1 MAIKQMNTLRLADLH
16 ELMLPRPADGHKGTF
31 GHAFIIA
38 GQYGMAGA
46 AVLATRACLRSG
58 VGKATLHTPLRN
70 NDIVQISVP
79 EAIVH
84 HDADEHRFSTPVDLC
99 PYDALAI
106 GPGLGTDA
114 ATIEA
119 VGQQL
124 AAAKAIGMKCVVDAD
139 ALNAIALVPEL
150 LEALPAESILTPH
163 PAEYKRMTGDEA
175 PEAFASKHNAYLVLK
190 GHPTRVFTPDGA
202 CYECPWGNSG
212 MGTAGSGDV
221 LTGII
226 AGLLAQHH
234 SPLAAALLGVSL
246 HALAGDAA
254 AEALGEHSL
263 IASDIT
269 AHLPAAFR
277 QISEVKQ

>member
-1 MAIKQMNTLRLADLH
+1 MTDATTLTLPDLRK
-16 ELMLPRPADGHKGTF
+16 LLLPRPEDGHKGTF
-31 GHAFIIA
+31 GHALIVA

-84 HDADEHRFSTPVDLC
+84 HDADELRFTSPVDLAA
-99 PYDALAI
+99 YDALAI
-106 GPGLGTDA
+106 GPGLGTHTDTIA
-114 ATIEA
+114 A
-119 VGQQL
+119 VHQQL
-124 AAAKAIGMKCVVDAD
+124 ARAKADGVACVVDAD
-139 ALNAIALVPEL
+139 ALNALALSPILFDV
-150 LEALPAESILTPH
+150 LPTGCILTPH
-163 PAEYKRMTGDEA
+163 PAEYKRMAGEQR
-175 PEAFASKHNAYLVLK
+175 PEDFARELGAYLVLK
-190 GHPTRVFTPDGA
+190 GHPTRVFTPEGA
-202 CYECPWGNSG
+202 CFEFRWGNCG

-234 SPLAAALLGVSL
+234 APLAAALLGVGL

-254 AEALGEHSL
+254 AAALGEHAL

-269 AHLPAAFR
+269 AHLHCAFKLI
-277 QISEVKQ
+277 QSE